1 MAGTGA
7 GSSRG
12 EGTGVAPGAGLLIGK
27 VLDAYGNGSFDQ
39 IMAGMEWAAHSGADV
54 VSMSLGTPYATD
66 GTDPLSQLVDRLT
79 EETGTLFVVAAGNAG
94 PDEGTISAPGA
105 ATSALTVG
113 AVDKQDAAACVQ
125 LPGTADRRR
134 PADQAGDRGARCRH
148 HRRAG
153 RRGRR
158 WATCSTRTTRR

>member
-27 VLDAYGNGSFDQ
+27 VRTPNGNGSFDQ

-79 EETGTLFVVAAGNAG
+79 EETGTLFVVAA
-94 PDEGTISAPGA
+94 EAPA
-105 ATSALTVG
+105 PTRALS
-113 AVDKQDAAACVQ
+113 
-125 LPGTADRRR
+125 RR
-134 PADQAGDRGARCRH
+134 PGPPAR
-148 HRRAG
+148 
-153 RRGRR
+153 
-158 WATCSTRTTRR
+158 